1 MSPDHLAELSA
12 QAEVHLARLRE
23 ATQAAHERLES
34 GLLNAGAATCPI
46 EPDREPPAQAPRA
59 SIVDWDDPLFYEPEQ

>member
-23 ATQAAHERLES
+23 ATKAAHERLES
-34 GLLNAGAATCPI
+34 GLLNAGAAARQI
-46 EPDREPPAQAPRA
+46 EPDPEPPAEAPRA
-59 SIVDWDDPLFYEPEQ
+59 SLVDWDDPLYYEPEK